1 MELHPICGILYC
13 VCRQIGL
20 PFNLMVL
27 PGLFTDLAN
36 QIMSEARELKGSTD
50 AVDLVTLKVSYLMCY
65 FLLVL
70 KIEFSVKVMV
80 DLHVPP
86 AIICLC
92 KWQ

>member
-1 MELHPICGILYC
+1 
-13 VCRQIGL
+13 
-20 PFNLMVL
+20 MVL
-27 PGLFTDLAN
+27 PGLFTDLAD
-36 QIMSEARELKGSTD
+36 QIMSEARELKGSTV
-50 AVDLVTLKVSYLMCY
+50 AVDLVTPKVSYLMWY